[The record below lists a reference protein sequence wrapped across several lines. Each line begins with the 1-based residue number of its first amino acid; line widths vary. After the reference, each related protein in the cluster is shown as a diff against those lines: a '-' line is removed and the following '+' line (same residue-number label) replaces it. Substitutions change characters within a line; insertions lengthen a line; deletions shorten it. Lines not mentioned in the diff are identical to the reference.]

1 MGKYVQLAKDIV
13 RNVGG
18 NENIRSLPHCI
29 TRLRFQLVDE
39 AKAND
44 AVLKKMDGV
53 VTVMKSGGQYQVV
66 IGNHV
71 PEVYADV
78 CAVAGLGDGLFHFL
92 PLFLGYTAAK
102 KFGLKPMLGLVIG
115 AILSHPG
122 IQGGATAANQCEGA
136 YQKGGRGLSNVD
148 LIPSGPNR
156 MAVASGKLDPRSLT
170 GQDYPARKAID
181 YYRRWREDISLF
193 AEMGFQV
200 YHFSISW
207 SRIFPNGDEEKPNE
221 AGLRFYENIVDECLK
236 HGIQPLV
243 TINHFDVPLHLIE
256 AYGSW
261 RSRELVEFYQNLCR
275 TLFTRFKGKV
285 KYWLTFN
292 EINMILH
299 LPYMAAGLTFREGAD
314 PRQVCYTA
322 AHHELL
328 ASALAVELAHEINPD
343 NRVGCMLAAGNTYP
357 YSCNPQDVLAGML
370 ADRESFFFT
379 DVQVRGYYPSYARK
393 KLEREYIRIPAQ
405 AGDEDILQ
413 RGTVDFVSFSYYN
426 SMVASSDPAVQATKN
441 GNLFATVENPYLTCS
456 EWGWSIA
463 PLGLCGLGQRQF
475 RRDAQA
481 LRLCLCGRR

>member
-115 AILSHPG
+115 AILCYPG

-136 YQKGGRGLSNVD
+136 YQKGGRGLSNAD

-170 GQDYPARKAID
+170 GQDYPVRKAID

-200 YHFSISW
+200 YRFSISW

-221 AGLRFYENIVDECLK
+221 
-236 HGIQPLV
+236 
-243 TINHFDVPLHLIE
+243 
-256 AYGSW
+256 
-261 RSRELVEFYQNLCR
+261 
-275 TLFTRFKGKV
+275 
-285 KYWLTFN
+285 
-292 EINMILH
+292 
-299 LPYMAAGLTFREGAD
+299 AGLTFREGAD

-379 DVQVRGYYPSYARK
+379 DVQVRGHYPSYARK

-426 SMVASSDPAVQATKN
+426 SMVASSDPAVQATKK